1 MFFRLLCLDANRWK
15 ADGIQGNSM
24 SLKLL
29 LADDENDIREVIE
42 DRLNSWGF
50 NVVTATTGA
59 EALEKIISEKFDG
72 VLLDVKMPEMS
83 GIEVLEKVRQK
94 DTELPIIIVTSSTS
108 RDAAIGS
115 LAKGANEFILKPF
128 EWEELKVKIEKVFH
142 VTL

>member
-1 MFFRLLCLDANRWK
+1 MA
-15 ADGIQGNSM
+15 
-24 SLKLL
+24 LKLL
-29 LADDENDIREVIE
+29 LADDEDDIREVIE

-59 EALEKIISEKFDG
+59 EALTKITSEQFDG
-72 VLLDVKMPEMS
+72 VLLDVKMPEMT
-83 GIEVLEKVRQK
+83 GIEVLEKVRQRDSK
-94 DTELPIIIVTSSTS
+94 LPIIIVTSSTS

-128 EWEELKVKIEKVFH
+128 EWEELKVKIEKVFN